1 MKLSATDFLKNTITT
16 AEHFGFL
23 SLDNLK
29 AHDTVQS
36 AGSKLSHSASA
47 QDRKLDNTYGLLT
60 NGLSHFADAK
70 LHAFEGPVTFYS
82 VEKVP
87 RTGETALAL
96 HVFGVPKSI
105 AEALLIHT
113 SQAMLRD
120 LGETS
125 YTVRINSLGDNDS
138 AQRYNRELTN
148 FLRKRIADLPTSSR
162 ELMKDHAR
170 LALIDLLAQEHE
182 LGHRSPNP
190 LEYLS
195 DPSRK
200 HFREVIEYLDMS
212 ETPYEIDPRLMGHH
226 QCFADAIFAID
237 LLDEESNR
245 RTESPLSITGGRYSH
260 FVSNF
265 LKQDI
270 PASGAVL
277 ILKDKKLPARTPKA
291 VMPNERPV
299 HLVHLG
305 FAPKIRSLTIIDE
318 LRNKG
323 ILVAHDFTNESLSAQ
338 LRHAEEAGARYT
350 IIVGQKEF
358 VDGTVILRDMVGR
371 TQENI
376 PQDQLATRLKRSKM
390 ANV

>member
-1 MKLSATDFLKNTITT
+1 MKITATDFLKNAITT
-16 AEHFGFL
+16 AEHFGF
-23 SLDNLK
+23 SGVESFKNHSDIQN
-29 AHDTVQS
+29 
-36 AGSKLSHSASA
+36 AGKKTPHTASA
-47 QDRKLDNTYGLLT
+47 QDRKLDNLYGILS
-60 NGLSHFADAK
+60 NGLSHFTDNKLDA
-70 LHAFEGPVTFYS
+70 LARPVSFYT

-87 RTGETALAL
+87 RTGETAIAL

-120 LGETS
+120 LGIES
-125 YTVRINSLGDNDS
+125 YSVRVNSLGDNDS

-148 FLRKRIADLPTSSR
+148 FLRKRLTDLPVSTR
-162 ELMKDHAR
+162 ELMKEHVR
-170 LALIDLLAQEHE
+170 LALMDLIAQDHE
-182 LGHRSPNP
+182 FSYRSPNP

-212 ETPYEIDPRLMGHH
+212 ETPYEIDPRLIGHH
-226 QCFADAIFAID
+226 QCYADAIFAID
-237 LLDEESNR
+237 LLDADNR
-245 RTESPLSITGGRYSH
+245 RLDNQPLSITGGRYNH
-260 FVSNF
+260 FVTNF

-270 PASGAVL
+270 PASGAVI

-291 VMPNERPV
+291 TMPDKKLV

-305 FAPKIRSLTIIDE
+305 FAPKILSLRLIDN
-318 LRNKG
+318 LRAKG
-323 ILVAHDFTNESLSAQ
+323 IVVAHDFTNDSLSAQ
-338 LRHAEEAGARYT
+338 LRSAENAGARYT

-358 VDGTVILRDMVGR
+358 VDGTVILRDMQAR

-376 PQDQLATRLKRSKM
+376 PQSELVTRLKRSRM